1 MKIADIK
8 KDIEHKLSSSI
19 NEIADKSE
27 KIMDEELSEFYA
39 GGSPTYYERTGTLG
53 TTPQVADKYCS
64 SNSAGVTLFL
74 NQDISYATGNFT
86 GAEVI
91 DAAEHGAAGIVGK
104 GGFWKRSEERIKQT
118 VDDVLSKN
126 FK

>member
-8 KDIEHKLSSSI
+8 KDIGHKLSSSI
-19 NEIADKSE
+19 DEI
-27 KIMDEELSEFYA
+27 
-39 GGSPTYYERTGTLG
+39 
-53 TTPQVADKYCS
+53 ADKYCS